1 MASRKI
7 RDEVM
12 MMTISVNSD
21 PAQQAIYE
29 LRKENVKYAETI
41 ADLEKKKDSLGR
53 RNKANA
59 QEWDDLTSKIKEN
72 KEAINNNK
80 DRMEELRR
88 SMDLSQMTMSQLKKE
103 AELLKRQLNEVV
115 PGSATAKQYE
125 ERLQAVKARMAEVNV
140 GAKQTSLS
148 FANLADRFNQYSGLV
163 AGIVAVLVGF
173 GVAVQN
179 IIDRNNKMADAI
191 SGVEKSVGM
200 TKKEV
205 EDLTRSFSDLDTRSS
220 KMDLLAIATGGGRLG
235 VAKGEIRD
243 FVEVAD
249 KAITALGDSWQ
260 QSPDK
265 IAESMG
271 KVATLYKQTRD
282 LPIAE
287 SINQVGSALNELA
300 AAGAASEQNINDFT
314 TRVGALP
321 EKLKP
326 TIADAMG
333 LGAAFEESGI
343 EAERAGTAYTTFV
356 KTASNNAE
364 KFAKVMQVPVDKVKE
379 MINTNPTEF
388 FLQFSEKLKGLD
400 ATDLAKTLDYLK
412 INDQYVTAIV
422 GSASEKTQ
430 RFREVLEL
438 SNTSM
443 REATSL
449 TDEFNKVNNNAAG
462 VYEKLS
468 KKISAAFTSK
478 TVADFINTSV
488 RLFGQFMG
496 VVEDAE
502 GYVTGF
508 RSALVFLLKMIVVGT
523 AAFVSTNLVIAIYN
537 GLLVTAIEKVAALT
551 IVEKARNA
559 VMTASKAI
567 SNLYIVTLSL
577 MQMGYARLTGN
588 IGLALKSQI
597 AFNVA
602 IKQNPV
608 GMIVTLVTAA
618 AGAYMLYKSS
628 VKESYDVQKKL
639 NDVTKEGINNAAEDI
654 AKLDNLYRSATNAA
668 LGKDKQR
675 EAAEKLQRLYPETFK
690 NISTEI
696 IMNGKARDS
705 YMDLRNSIIAAAKA
719 KAAQAE
725 IDKVS
730 AEYFKKEMEIKAKMQ
745 KANENYRNAGT
756 TQQVTL
762 GSNGGVTYQSK
773 DQNKE
778 LYKNEFEGHTKELE
792 AMVKERNAVLGKL
805 TKYVDING
813 GVKGSG
819 SKDGGNTGGG
829 AWVPGDDDDKNKTEK
844 SKQKELE
851 KQQREQERHEREMD
865 MYRKQGDDAKALSVQ
880 IELDKEDAVI
890 AAMNEGYDKEIDT
903 INLQEQRKL
912 AEIDKK
918 KVTQNQFDAVD
929 RKIATAK
936 GDDKQLF
943 EALKQSWIDNNNELE
958 KLKAAQTAVFDQKRK
973 QLRIQSEN
981 EWLKDQEESYQIEVG
996 RFKRQMNEE
1005 LAQYQSLAELKQGLQ
1020 GRVSDIELRN
1030 IKTWEEGKEALTK
1043 VYQQKEIDLHVAHL
1057 QEMVKLYEGL
1067 DLSILNKD
1075 QQEQVLKFIEDAK
1088 NSIAELKAKQNDN
1101 NQSGKQKGK
1110 KGKNSLGNSSTDVLG
1125 LSPEDWDTMF
1135 VNLQKGT
1142 DALGTMQ
1149 AAVGALKEAFS
1160 TYYSFVQA
1168 QEEAQTAKIE
1178 REAEK
1183 KEAKLKKMLDNGQL
1197 NQEQYEAEVQRLNEE
1212 TDKKKA
1218 KIEYESA
1225 VRQRNIQIA
1234 QIIANTAQAIMSIWA
1249 QVPKFDFGATA
1260 TIMTGIVSALGALQ
1274 VATVLKTPLPEA
1286 PGAEDGYGYGDNYD
1300 IRRSQDG
1307 KIFNVKR
1314 KKLRSGEVSSPTH
1327 FIAGENDRVEMV
1339 IANSDYKRFSPKL
1352 KKAINSELASS
1363 RGYEGGYYPYLSRD
1377 KESDSEKNE
1386 LKKLIKENTAA
1397 MNKVATMEPRA
1408 YLAKDMRT
1416 AKEILEITEEYNG
1429 YKKSSEK

>member
-148 FANLADRFNQYSGLV
+148 FANLADRFNHYSGVVTAAL
-163 AGIVAVLVGF
+163 AVLVGF
-173 GVAVQN
+173 GITVQN

-205 EDLTRSFSDLDTRSS
+205 EELTRSFSDLDTRSS

-249 KAITALGDSWQ
+249 KAITALGNSWQ

-282 LPIAE
+282 LPIAD

-388 FLQFSEKLKGLD
+388 FLQFSENLKGLD

-422 GSASEKTQ
+422 GAASEKTE
-430 RFREVLEL
+430 RFRHTLDL
-438 SNTSM
+438 SNQSLT
-443 REATSL
+443 EATSL

-462 VYEKLS
+462 VYEKLQ
-468 KKISAAFTSK
+468 KKIMAAFTSK
-478 TVADFINTSV
+478 TVSDFINTSV

-496 VVEDAE
+496 VVEDAD

-508 RSALVFLLKMIVVGT
+508 RTSLVFLLKIIAVATTTMVAYNLVTGVYNELMKKAYERVVG
-523 AAFVSTNLVIAIYN
+523 
-537 GLLVTAIEKVAALT
+537 LT
-551 IVEKARNA
+551 VVEKSRN
-559 VMTASKAI
+559 V
-567 SNLYIVTLSL
+567 VTSLGNTLNNMYVAGLSL
-577 MQMGYARLTGN
+577 LQMGYAKVTGN
-588 IGLALKSQI
+588 TNLATSSQL
-597 AFNVA
+597 AFNTA
-602 IKQNPV
+602 IKANPV
-608 GMIVTLVTAA
+608 GMVVTLVTAA
-618 AGAYMLYKSS
+618 ASAYFLYKNHMKD
-628 VKESYDVQKKL
+628 VYDVQKKL
-639 NDVTKEGINNAAEDI
+639 NELNKQSADLASSEIS
-654 AKLDNLYRSATNAA
+654 KLDQLYRAATSAAK
-668 LGKDKQR
+668 GKDKQR
-675 EAAEKLQRLYPETFK
+675 EAAEQLQKLYPEIFG
-690 NISTEI
+690 NIDKEV
-696 IMNGKARDS
+696 IMNGKARKS
-705 YMDLRNSIIAAAKA
+705 YLDLRDSILAAARA

-725 IDKVS
+725 IDKVT
-730 AEYFKKEMEIKAKMQ
+730 ADYLKKEMDIKDKML
-745 KANENYRNAGT
+745 KANVNYRNAGT
-756 TQQVTL
+756 TQNVNL
-762 GSNGGVTYQSK
+762 GSGGGGTTVIGKDENRQLYATEFSK
-773 DQNKE
+773 LTDE
-778 LYKNEFEGHTKELE
+778 LADL
-792 AMVKERNAVLGKL
+792 VKKRNATLDKL
-805 TKYVDING
+805 MNFAGINRQ
-813 GVKGSG
+813 KAGSQLKEDT
-819 SKDGGNTGGG
+819 SETGGG
-829 AWVPGDDDDKNKTEK
+829 AWVPGDDDGKGGKTGSGNTREK
-844 SKQKELE
+844 
-851 KQQREQERHEREMD
+851 RENERHERD
-865 MYRKQGDDAKALSVQ
+865 MERYRKYADDAKSLAVQ
-880 IELDKEDAVI
+880 LELDKEDAVI
-890 AAMNEGYDKEIDT
+890 EAMKEGYDKEIDAL
-903 INLQEQRKL
+903 NLQEQRKL

-918 KVTQNQFDAVD
+918 KITQNQFDSLD
-929 RKIATAK
+929 KKIASAK
-936 GDDKQLF
+936 GDDKLLF
-943 EALKQSWIDNNNELE
+943 EALKQSWIDNNNSLE
-958 KLKAAQTAVFDQKRK
+958 ELKASQTAVFEQKRK
-973 QLRIQSEN
+973 QLRIKYDN
-981 EWLKDQEESYQIEVG
+981 EFLSDQEESYQIEVG
-996 RFKRQMNEE
+996 RLKRQMNEE

-1135 VNLQKGT
+1135 TNLQTGT

-1178 REAEK
+1178 REAAK
-1183 KEAKLKKMLDNGQL
+1183 KEAKLKQMLDNGQL

-1416 AKEILEITEEYNG
+1416 AKEIIEITEEYNG